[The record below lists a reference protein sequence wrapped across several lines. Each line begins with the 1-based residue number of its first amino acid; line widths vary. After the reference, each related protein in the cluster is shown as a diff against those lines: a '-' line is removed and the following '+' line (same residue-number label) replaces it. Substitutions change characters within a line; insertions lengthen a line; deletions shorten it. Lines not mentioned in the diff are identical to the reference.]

1 MGGPIFA
8 FGNVMT
14 ELLLNFGWGAF
25 GLLWLVLGGDWLVK
39 GAAAIARF
47 AGLTPAVIGLTIVAA
62 GTSFPEL
69 VVSVISA
76 IEGRPDL
83 AVGNAV
89 GSNISNTTLIL
100 GLTALLV
107 PLPVRGNVVRLEWP
121 VMALASLFC
130 WAFMQDATIDR
141 VEGVAFLAA
150 LVAFLAYSVRIARR
164 ELTETETSE
173 YSESLATQEDTT
185 RYAGWFKAL
194 GLIGLGIVGLIVGG
208 QFIVQAA
215 VELARLGGLSER
227 VIGLTIVAVGTS
239 APEVATSIVAARRGQ
254 TDVAIANIIGSNIFN
269 ILGIL
274 GVTALI
280 HPITF
285 DPALAGT
292 DMGWLVGTSLLLFPM
307 LRTGMTLVRREGAL
321 LLTTYVVYVALLLKG

>member
-1 MGGPIFA
+1 MA
-8 FGNVMT
+8 D
-14 ELLLNFGWGAF
+14 LLLNLGWGAF

-62 GTSFPEL
+62 GTSFPEM

-76 IEGRPDL
+76 LEGRPDL
-83 AVGNAV
+83 AVGNVV

-100 GLTALLV
+100 GLTALMV

-130 WAFMQDATIDR
+130 WAFMHDATIDR

-150 LVAFLAYSVRIARR
+150 IVAFLAYSVRIARR
-164 ELTETETSE
+164 ELTESETSE
-173 YSESLATQEDTT
+173 YDASLAAPEGTT
-185 RYAGWFKAL
+185 VHTSLMRAL
-194 GLIGLGIVGLIVGG
+194 GLILLGIVGLIVGG

-215 VELARLGGLSER
+215 VEVARLGGLSER

-239 APEVATSIVAARRGQ
+239 APEIATSMVAARRGQ
-254 TDVAIANIIGSNIFN
+254 TDVAIANIVGSNIFN

-280 HPITF
+280 HPISF

-292 DMGWLVGTSLLLFPM
+292 DMWWMVGTSLLLFPL

-321 LLTTYVVYVALLLKG
+321 LLATYVVYVALLLRG